1 LNEDENRIQ
10 TKEVE
15 QPMALPNKHS
25 SYWEVTIVLLVALGN
40 PILASLGM
48 VLGDETV
55 SGFANLTGSHLIYMI
70 FYELMILGV
79 VAFFLKGRGW
89 TLADLNLECNWR
101 LTTTGLGLAVSCV
114 FLTTILHYA
123 LNVLGTT
130 PPASVLHYK
139 TGDWDLLAIMGIS
152 MVNPIFEE
160 TIVIGYVMGVFLK
173 PEDPTKAINISVG
186 LRMLYHLYQGISGV
200 ITIVPMG
207 LIFSYYYYKRRK
219 LWPLIFAHGV
229 MDFVA
234 LVSM

>member
-1 LNEDENRIQ
+1 MTPTTRSTN
-10 TKEVE
+10 
-15 QPMALPNKHS
+15 
-25 SYWEVTIVLLVALGN
+25 WEVTIVLFVAFGN

-48 VLGDETV
+48 VFGDETV
-55 SGFANLTGSHLIYMI
+55 SGFTNLTGNYLIYMI
-70 FYELMILGV
+70 IYELMILSG

-89 TLADLNLECNWR
+89 TLDDLNLVCNWR
-101 LTTTGLGLAVSCV
+101 LTAVGLCLAVSSA
-114 FLTTILHYA
+114 FLTTIISYA
-123 LNVLGTT
+123 LKALGTT

-139 TGDWDLLAIMGIS
+139 AGDWDLLPIMGIS

-173 PEDPTKAINISVG
+173 PNNPTKAINISVG
-186 LRMLYHLYQGISGV
+186 LRMLYHLYQGIGGV

-207 LIFSYYYYKRRK
+207 LMFSYYYYKHRK